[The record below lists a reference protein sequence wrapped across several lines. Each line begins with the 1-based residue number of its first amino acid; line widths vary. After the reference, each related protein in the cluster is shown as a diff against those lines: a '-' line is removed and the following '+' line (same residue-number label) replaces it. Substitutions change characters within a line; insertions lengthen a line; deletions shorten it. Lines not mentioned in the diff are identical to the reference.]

1 MRKAAI
7 AVLSALAIAAV
18 VRVARSQSEAPPGF
32 PTAEKQAGVDRS
44 AKYWDASLPI
54 EDRVNDLVAR
64 MTLEEK
70 ASQMQYTAPAIPRLG
85 IPAYNWWNEAL
96 HGVARAGYA
105 TVFPQAIGLAA
116 TWDTELMHRL
126 ADAIS
131 TEARAKYNDAI
142 AHDNH
147 GQYHGLTFW
156 SPNINIFRD
165 PRWGR
170 GQETYGEDPFLAGRM
185 AVAFVTGMQGGDPK
199 YLKVVS
205 TPKHYAVHSGPESL
219 RHRMDVNV
227 SARDYEDTY
236 TPAFRAAIVEG
247 KADSVM
253 CAYNAVRGY
262 PACASPL
269 LFDTLRGKW
278 GFGGY
283 TVSDCG
289 AISDFYEGHGFTEIP
304 EAAAALGVK
313 AGTDLTCGGEYRLLP
328 RAERDHLIS
337 MEEIDRAVKRL
348 MTARMRLG
356 MFDRA
361 DATPWAKL
369 TLTDNDTDAHRAVAR
384 EAARESIVLLKNE
397 RGALPLKAGVKT
409 IAVIGPTA
417 DSLDVLLGNYNGTP
431 SRYTTILQGI
441 QKRFA
446 GAKILSVAGSAL
458 TETDAVPI
466 PASALRIGEGS
477 SAAGLKAEFFAN
489 RTLSGG
495 AAASRVDAQVN
506 FDWNSNALPSGVDP
520 KLFSARWSGE
530 ILAAKSGEYRIGAEG
545 EGAFRVF
552 VDGEPLV
559 DDWASLYGVGDT
571 RTITLQAGHA
581 YKIVLEYASGANRS
595 AARLIWNAPGMTDE
609 AVDAARKAD
618 VTIAVVGISP
628 ALEGEESDV
637 NAPGFFGGDRVDLE
651 LPLPQTQMLEAVAA
665 TGKPLIVVLTNGSA
679 LAVNWAQE
687 HAAAILDAWYPGEE
701 GGAAVADVLAGDYN
715 PSGRLPVTFYA
726 SVGQL
731 PPFTDYSMEG
741 RTYRYFRGTPLY
753 PFGYGLSYTSF
764 AYSDA
769 RVDRASVAAGESVD
783 VSVDVR
789 NTGAAAGD
797 EVVETY
803 VTHPDVAGAPI
814 RSLAGF
820 QRVHLERGEKKT
832 VTLKLSEREM
842 SVVDEDGAR
851 LVPGGEVDVWIGGGQ
866 PVAANGVAMAAGA
879 KVKFNVTGAK
889 AIEN

>member
-7 AVLSALAIAAV
+7 AVLCALAIAAV
-18 VRVARSQSEAPPGF
+18 VRVARSQSGAPPGF
-32 PTAEKQAGVDRS
+32 PKAEQQAGVDRS
-44 AKYWDASLPI
+44 AKYWNTSLPI
-54 EDRVNDLVAR
+54 EERVNDLVAR

-70 ASQMQYTAPAIPRLG
+70 ASQMQFAAPAIPRLG

-116 TWDTELMHRL
+116 TWDTELMHRV
-126 ADAIS
+126 ADVIS

-147 GQYHGLTFW
+147 AQYYGLTFW

-170 GQETYGEDPFLAGRM
+170 GQETYGEDPFLTGQM
-185 AVAFVTGMQGGDPK
+185 AVAFVTGMQGDDAK

-219 RHRMDVNV
+219 RHRMDVDV

-253 CAYNAVRGY
+253 CAYNSVRGY
-262 PACASPL
+262 PACASPSL
-269 LFDTLRGKW
+269 YDTLRGKW

-304 EAAAALGVK
+304 EAAAALAVK

-337 MEEIDRAVKRL
+337 MPEIDRAVARL

-356 MFDRA
+356 MFDGA
-361 DATPWAKL
+361 DATPWSKL
-369 TLTDNDTDAHRAVAR
+369 TLAGNDTDAHRAVAR

-397 RGALPLKAGVKT
+397 RGALPLKPSVRT

-446 GAKILSVAGSAL
+446 NAKILSVAGSTL

-466 PASALRIGEGS
+466 PASALRTGGAG
-477 SAAGLKAEFFAN
+477 SAAGLKAEFFAG
-489 RTLSGG
+489 RTLGG
-495 AAASRVDAQVN
+495 SAVASRVDAAVK
-506 FDWNSNALPSGVDP
+506 FDWGTSAPASGVARD
-520 KLFSARWSGE
+520 FSARWSGE
-530 ILAAKSGEYRIGAEG
+530 ILAAKSGDYRIGAQARG
-545 EGAFRVF
+545 GFRVF
-552 VDGEPLV
+552 VDGELLV
-559 DDWASLYGVGDT
+559 DDWRSRYDASDT
-571 RTITLQAGHA
+571 RTVTLQAGHA
-581 YKIVLEYASGANRS
+581 YKIVLEYASGADGS
-595 AARLIWNAPGMTDE
+595 GVRLAWNAPGMADD

-618 VTIAVVGISP
+618 ATIAVVGISP
-628 ALEGEESDV
+628 ALEGEEADV
-637 NAPGFFGGDRVDLE
+637 NAPGFFGGDRVDLD
-651 LPLPQTQMLEAVAA
+651 LPRPQRDMLEAVAA

-715 PSGRLPVTFYA
+715 PAGRLPVTFYEG
-726 SVGQL
+726 VGQL

-753 PFGYGLSYTSF
+753 PFGYGLSYTNF
-764 AYSDA
+764 AYSNA
-769 RVDRASVAAGESVD
+769 RMDRASVAAGESAT
-783 VSVDVR
+783 VSVDVQ
-789 NTGAAAGD
+789 NTGTAAGD
-797 EVVETY
+797 EVVEMY
-803 VTHPDVAGAPI
+803 VTHPDVAGAPM

-820 QRVHLERGEKKT
+820 QRVRLDRGEKKT
-832 VTLKLSEREM
+832 VTLKLGEREM

-851 LVPGGEVDVWIGGGQ
+851 LVPGGEVDVWVGGGQ
-866 PVAANGVAMAAGA
+866 PAAARGAAMPAGA
-879 KVKFNVTGAK
+879 WVKFTVTGVK